1 MHRCFM
7 MFFVLSLPIV
17 SKQYQPVSSYCG
29 LQEVMEAMDKY
40 IADGLGSVRLTPSSS
55 KALLVLF
62 HEYIRVDFVFVCL
75 RHCET
80 PSTTEDEI
88 LVARASFLVCS
99 VPPRRFSTLC
109 KADGAA
115 LSSGTRCVFFVS
127 AIALSCALMDTLE
140 D

>member
-1 MHRCFM
+1 MLHDVFCSELANSYQAVSTSEFLLWLTGSHGSDGQIHRGRPRKCA
-7 MFFVLSLPIV
+7 V
-17 SKQYQPVSSYCG
+17 
-29 LQEVMEAMDKY
+29 
-40 IADGLGSVRLTPSSS
+40 TPSSS

-62 HEYIRVDFVFVCL
+62 HEYIRVDFVSVCL